1 MNDLSRRE
9 ALGGMATLLLGLF
22 TLRFL
27 PGRKAKK
34 ATTAAARPSRL
45 SVHPP
50 NNSVRRHG

>member
-9 ALGGMATLLLGLF
+9 ALGSMATLLLGLF

-27 PGRKAKK
+27 PGRSEKK
-34 ATTAAARPSRL
+34 AAEAPAQPTRL